1 MGHFGLAPY
10 SYQKAQNFTSPFA
23 TINNG
28 SSPPASSSKYQKSS
42 RGWVDTRRSN
52 HAPRWWWLSML
63 GGVLLPPG
71 QIRERHEARTDIGRR
86 EVGHCER
93 DCATAL
99 VCRCGIL
106 VFVQL
111 GSSPPSALH
120 NAHNRT
126 CHSNLTFRGRMLH
139 LGSLPQT
146 RAFASLEFELGGS
159 SPGRAGAPPQGAFS
173 KMAASSVR

>member
-1 MGHFGLAPY
+1 
-10 SYQKAQNFTSPFA
+10 
-23 TINNG
+23 
-28 SSPPASSSKYQKSS
+28 
-42 RGWVDTRRSN
+42 
-52 HAPRWWWLSML
+52 ML
-63 GGVLLPPG
+63 GGGVLPPE
-71 QIRERHEARTDIGRR
+71 QILEGHESRTDSGRR
-86 EVGHCER
+86 EEGHSER

-99 VCRCGIL
+99 VCRCVLL

-126 CHSNLTFRGRMLH
+126 CRSNLTFRGRMLH

-159 SPGRAGAPPQGAFS
+159 SSGRAGAPPQGAFS